1 MNDKYLS
8 VSVINRYVKHV
19 IDTDVNLQ
27 KVFIKGEISNFK
39 AHSTGHLYFSIKD
52 ETSKINAIMFNGNA
66 RKLNFNPTDGT
77 KVLIT
82 GRISVYEAT
91 GNYQIYVDEMIED
104 GVGNLY
110 IAFEKLK
117 KQLAAEGLFD
127 SKYKKTI
134 PKYPTKIG
142 VVTANTG
149 AAIKDILSTIKRR
162 FPIGQ
167 VILFPSL
174 VQGDN
179 AAKDIVKNIKLAN
192 TYDLDVLI
200 VGRGGGSIEDLWP
213 FNEEIVARAI
223 FDSKIPI
230 ISAVGHEVD
239 FTIADFV
246 ADLRAPTPTGA
257 AEMAVPNLVDLNK
270 YIEQLKIRLSSDII
284 KKVNI
289 YKLNLDSLRNSY
301 ILKNPSILFENKKQN
316 LDLINNKINE
326 LLLKKIEL
334 KKLYLDSLKNSYV
347 LKNPSIL
354 FENKK
359 QNLILLTKE
368 LNKNISLKI
377 DNNVTKLN
385 TIIEKLELINPLN
398 VMKRGFSLTYKD
410 DKLIKS
416 VKKIKKD
423 DELNIKFND
432 GNILVNVKEIN
443 NEI

>member
-8 VSVINRYVKHV
+8 VSVINRYIKHI

-66 RKLNFNPTDGT
+66 RKLNFNPTDGA

-127 SKYKKTI
+127 NKYKKLI

-162 FPIGQ
+162 YPIGQ

-223 FDSKIPI
+223 FDSKIPV

-284 KKVNI
+284 KKINI
-289 YKLNLDSLRNSY
+289 NKLNLDSLRNSY
-301 ILKNPSILFENKKQN
+301 ILKNPNILFENKKQN
-316 LDLINNKINE
+316 LDLISNKLTEN
-326 LLLKKIEL
+326 LLKKLEL
-334 KKLYLDSLKNSYV
+334 KKLHLDSLKNSYV
-347 LKNPSIL
+347 LKNPNIL

-359 QNLILLTKE
+359 QNLILLTKQ
-368 LNKNISLKI
+368 LNKNINLKL
-377 DNNVTKLN
+377 DNNITKLN

-398 VMKRGFSLTYKD
+398 VMKRGFSLTYKKN
-410 DKLIKS
+410 KLIKS

-423 DELNIKFND
+423 DTLNIKFND